1 VVLGS
6 YHFGR
11 PHGVYWTPSRPAPRD
26 RFSEKVGASVRVA
39 RKRAWTSSNGLTA
52 LSRRI
57 VRAGYLAVWAQGAYV
72 YRHPATPRR
81 QREETRRFEAS
92 RRRYQDTFCGERLAG
107 ERRTYARHCR
117 GEACPWFALPAARS
131 L

>member
-1 VVLGS
+1 EIGAPVVLGS

-39 RKRAWTSSNGLTA
+39 RKRVWTSSNGLTA

-92 RRRYQDTFCGERLAG
+92 RRGTGDGHHWYCQVASSGRVMGK
-107 ERRTYARHCR
+107 
-117 GEACPWFALPAARS
+117 P
-131 L
+131 